1 MKPHP
6 ETKPEEKQEDV
17 ENIENVKIP
26 QKTIYGHNLKKLKS
40 FKKIRQ
46 SYKMK
51 NMKATF
57 VNDLSVILKEYSPND
72 TDNDLNDE
80 LLLEILNIA
89 EEYFIY
95 PYNKQEREQIK
106 KESVFLLMKP
116 YFRNDEILLEKTI
129 KNIWNRVNKSNTL
142 KRVYR
147 RIKLFFLQ
155 K

>member
-106 KESVFLLMKP
+106 KESVFMLMKP

-129 KNIWNRVNKSNTL
+129 KNIWNRVNKSNAL